1 MDPDRY
7 EVGLRIRKE
16 VLGEEYVER
25 AIADADDFS
34 AEFQNVITEYCWG
47 GTWGRGGLEK
57 RERSIINLGMMAALG
72 RMNEFELHF
81 RGAIRNGHSVD
92 ELREILLPIAVYC
105 GVPAGVECF
114 RIGRRVLAE
123 RDGAG
128 PAQAS

>member
-1 MDPDRY
+1 MDPERY
-7 EVGLRIRKE
+7 EAGLRIRKE

-47 GTWGRGGLEK
+47 GTWGRGVLAK
-57 RERSIINLGMMAALG
+57 RERSMLNLGMMAALG

-81 RGAIRNGHSVD
+81 RGAIRNGLSID
-92 ELREILLPIAVYC
+92 ELREILLQIAVYC

-123 RDGAG
+123 NDGAE
-128 PAQAS
+128 PAETA